1 MVQFLQASFNSVC
14 LKKEENLIYW
24 EHKRKSKERNGNIV
38 LHLFILLCL
47 GLRQKGLTDL
57 STISL
62 ANDIGCV
69 CVLSHVQLCV
79 TPWTVAHQ
87 TPLSTGFSR
96 QEYWNGLPFPP
107 SGHLPVP
114 GIEPM
119 SPVSPALTGGLF
131 TTEPLGKLK
140 WYRLQ
145 QSYGQVFMFPI
156 LGEEVDPST

>member
-1 MVQFLQASFNSVC
+1 MHAQ
-14 LKKEENLIYW
+14 
-24 EHKRKSKERNGNIV
+24 
-38 LHLFILLCL
+38 LLSC
-47 GLRQKGLTDL
+47 
-57 STISL
+57 
-62 ANDIGCV
+62 
-69 CVLSHVQLCV
+69 VQLFA
-79 TPWTVAHQ
+79 TPWVAAHQ
-87 TPLSTGFSR
+87 APPPMEFSR

-140 WYRLQ
+140 RYRLQ

>member
-1 MVQFLQASFNSVC
+1 MVQFLQASFNSVG

-38 LHLFILLCL
+38 LHLFILLHL

-87 TPLSTGFSR
+87 TPLSMGFSR
-96 QEYWNGLPFPP
+96 QEYWSGLPFPP
-107 SGHLPVP
+107 SGHLPVQ
-114 GIEPM
+114 
-119 SPVSPALTGGLF
+119 GLNPYLLCLLHWQADCLLLS
-131 TTEPLGKLK
+131 PLGSSNDTDYSSHMAKCSCF
-140 WYRLQ
+140 
-145 QSYGQVFMFPI
+145 QS
-156 LGEEVDPST
+156 